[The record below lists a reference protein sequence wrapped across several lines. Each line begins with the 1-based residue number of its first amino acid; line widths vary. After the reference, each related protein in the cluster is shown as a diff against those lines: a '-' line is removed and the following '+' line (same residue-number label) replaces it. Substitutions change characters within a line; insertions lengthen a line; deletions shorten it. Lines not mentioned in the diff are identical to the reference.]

1 MAINRLIDSFKNFR
15 EEYYDRQPEVYR
27 SLVELGQSPDVMIIA
42 CSDSRVNPS
51 IIAKAKPGELF
62 VLRNVANLVPP
73 YQADNNYHGTGAAI
87 EFAVCDLG
95 VDDIIVLGHSH
106 CGGIRCLCDG
116 VGEADSREFIE
127 DWMSIVSHAVKP
139 GLEGEEL
146 YRYVEKEAVRIS
158 MNNLLSFPW
167 VKKRAGSGDL
177 RIHGWWFDLEAGDLM
192 SCEKTGAWT
201 SLIK

>member
-1 MAINRLIDSFKNFR
+1 MAINRLIESFKNFR
-15 EEYYDRQPEVYR
+15 EEYYDRQPEIYR

-62 VLRNVANLVPP
+62 ILRNIANLVPP

-95 VDDIIVLGHSH
+95 VDDIIVLWHSH

-116 VGEADSREFIE
+116 VGEADI
-127 DWMSIVSHAVKP
+127 
-139 GLEGEEL
+139 
-146 YRYVEKEAVRIS
+146 
-158 MNNLLSFPW
+158 
-167 VKKRAGSGDL
+167 
-177 RIHGWWFDLEAGDLM
+177 
-192 SCEKTGAWT
+192 C
-201 SLIK
+201 